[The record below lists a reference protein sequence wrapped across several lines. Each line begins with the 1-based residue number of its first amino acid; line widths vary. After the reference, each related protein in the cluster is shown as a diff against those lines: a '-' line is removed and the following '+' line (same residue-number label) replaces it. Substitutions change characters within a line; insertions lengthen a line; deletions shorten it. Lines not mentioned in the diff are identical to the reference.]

1 MGYGF
6 YERKGEIRFRVP
18 KERWK
23 RLKEKI
29 RKVTQRKWSIPMEVR
44 LLKLAQLMRGWVQY
58 YKLADIKSYLKGL
71 DQWIRRRMRAIRW
84 KEWKK
89 IKTKHDNLVKLGLDK
104 YKAWEYAN
112 SRKKYWRVAGSFIL
126 TRTLTNQY
134 WVDQGYKDFSSYF
147 QVVKIDT

>member
-1 MGYGF
+1 
-6 YERKGEIRFRVP
+6 VP

-29 RKVTQRKWSIPMEVR
+29 RRITQRKWSMAMEVR
-44 LLKLAQLMRGWVQY
+44 LLKLAQLMRGWIQY
-58 YKLADIKSYLKGL
+58 YKLADTKSYLKGL
-71 DQWIRRRMRAIRW
+71 DQWIRRRLRAIRW

-89 IKTKHDNLVKLGLDK
+89 IKTKYDNLVKLGLDK
-104 YKAWEYAN
+104 CKAWEFAN

>member
-1 MGYGF
+1 MA
-6 YERKGEIRFRVP
+6 
-18 KERWK
+18 
-23 RLKEKI
+23 
-29 RKVTQRKWSIPMEVR
+29 MEVR
-44 LLKLAQLMRGWVQY
+44 LLKLAQLMRGWIQY
-58 YKLADIKSYLKGL
+58 YKLADTKSYLKGL
-71 DQWIRRRMRAIRW
+71 DQWIRRRLRAIRW

-89 IKTKHDNLVKLGLDK
+89 IKTKYDNLVKLGLDK
-104 YKAWEYAN
+104 CKAWEYAN

>member
-1 MGYGF
+1 
-6 YERKGEIRFRVP
+6 VP

-29 RKVTQRKWSIPMEVR
+29 RRITQRKWSMAMEVR
-44 LLKLAQLMRGWVQY
+44 LLKLAQLMRGWIQY
-58 YKLADIKSYLKGL
+58 YKLAEIKSYLKGL
-71 DQWIRRRMRAIRW
+71 DQWIRRRLRAIRW

-89 IKTKHDNLVKLGLDK
+89 IKTKYDNLVKLGLENC
-104 YKAWEYAN
+104 KAWEYAN